1 MEGQEEEPG
10 FACRQDG
17 SRVWRPGEQRTR
29 TLARL
34 LASAVT
40 LMWGLGL
47 VSTLQTQF
55 PLLDD
60 GTAPAPPISGFAYK
74 GQEAD

>member
-1 MEGQEEEPG
+1 MQAGWLQSLVAWGAEN
-10 FACRQDG
+10 QDA
-17 SRVWRPGEQRTR
+17 
-29 TLARL
+29 ARL
-34 LASAVT
+34 RASAVT